1 MKILCTICARKG
13 SKEIVNKNL
22 LKLGKKLLI
31 DFTIEQAK
39 KSNMFD
45 KIVIS
50 TDSKKIK
57 ELTKKK
63 VDLVIKRPSFLS
75 RDKSPK
81 IPAIKHSLLSSEN
94 FFLKTFDLI
103 VDLDVTSPLRDIKDI
118 KNSIKIF
125 KKKKSSNLVSV
136 TISKRN
142 PYFNMI
148 KKKGKSF
155 SLVKKTSKNI
165 YSRQTAPKIY
175 ELNASIYIWNRSAL
189 LRSRSLIGNKT
200 TIYEMP
206 AERSIDIDSKLD
218 LSIVKHLILKKK
230 N

>member
-1 MKILCTICARKG
+1 M
-13 SKEIVNKNL
+13 
-22 LKLGKKLLI
+22 
-31 DFTIEQAK
+31 
-39 KSNMFD
+39 
-45 KIVIS
+45 
-50 TDSKKIK
+50 
-57 ELTKKK
+57 
-63 VDLVIKRPSFLS
+63 
-75 RDKSPK
+75 
-81 IPAIKHSLLSSEN
+81 
-94 FFLKTFDLI
+94 KTFDLI